1 MHPVTFAFETERRLR
16 VAFLGTSGHAFRNF
30 LPNLPYLPI
39 ELVALWDPDPSRG
52 SAFARQFGAGQ
63 FYTDLD
69 RLYGESAPE
78 AVMIGVEGF
87 DGDEPRNVALMT
99 QALEVGCHAWTD
111 KPLAASVAVARRLIA
126 LRNRVGKI
134 AGVGIKTMFY
144 PAHAKAREIIADPA
158 FGRPVTFT
166 TRYPLHIPARAG
178 HAASDSAVR
187 SCLGHLW
194 HPFGTAL
201 ALIGP
206 LASLSVEPAVSGSGG
221 VALARFRDGTVGT
234 FHFSAGQSAMSPLER
249 TEVVGEGA
257 NLVIENAIRLT
268 YYRKGTVGPYGR
280 TASFFGDNNS
290 APLVWEPEMSLGQ
303 LYNSNNFIQGYAP
316 SMSAFAMA
324 ALGGAPLIRGTLE
337 DAVEVLKVYELLRDG
352 VRGSVTLP
360 END

>member
-1 MHPVTFAFETERRLR
+1 MQPVTFAFETERRLH

-39 ELVALWDPDPSRG
+39 ELVALWDPDQDRG
-52 SAFARQFGAGQ
+52 SAFARQFGARRS
-63 FYTDLD
+63 YTDID
-69 RLYGESAPE
+69 RLYAEAAPE

-87 DGDEPRNVALMT
+87 DGDEPRNVALMA
-99 QALEVGCHAWTD
+99 QALAAGCHAWTD
-111 KPLAASVAVARRLIA
+111 KPLAASVAAARRLIA
-126 LRNRVGKI
+126 LRERAGKV
-134 AGVGIKTMFY
+134 AGVGIKTMVY

-158 FGRPVTFT
+158 FGRPLSFT
-166 TRYPLHIPARAG
+166 TRYPLHIPSRAG
-178 HAASDSAVR
+178 LPSSDAAVR

-206 LASLSVEPAVSGSGG
+206 LATLSVEPAVSGNGG
-221 VALARFRDGTVGT
+221 VALARFRNGTVGT

-257 NLVIENAIRLT
+257 NLVIENAIRLI
-268 YYRKGTVGPYGR
+268 YYRKGSVGPYGR
-280 TASFFGDNNS
+280 TVSFFGDNDS

-316 SMSAFAMA
+316 SMSAFAEA
-324 ALGGAPLIRGTLE
+324 ALGGAPLTRGTLE

-352 VRGSVTLP
+352 VRGSAALP
-360 END
+360 ETD